1 MLRTSF
7 RNGRGHRGERL
18 CAGDGVDR
26 CPVFGECL
34 RATPPAALPPLAPP
48 FCRKATFPPPGES
61 PLTQGRLWGNGLP
74 RRLRLQPTPRGNGV
88 GRPHLKMRG
97 LAMTIIG
104 EPIWSIGAG
113 VAQRI
118 FNPLVG
124 GSNPSWITTG
134 GLECPHRHLSNG
146 PGVEVMG
153 CAHGW

>member
-1 MLRTSF
+1 M
-7 RNGRGHRGERL
+7 
-18 CAGDGVDR
+18 DR
-26 CPVFGECL
+26 CPVFGECGGGNHVEI
-34 RATPPAALPPLAPP
+34 ATSPAAPCNDS
-48 FCRKATFPPPGES
+48 F
-61 PLTQGRLWGNGLP
+61 
-74 RRLRLQPTPRGNGV
+74 GV
-88 GRPHLKMRG
+88 
-97 LAMTIIG
+97 
-104 EPIWSIGAG
+104 PIWSIGAG